1 MYAIFLG
8 DCIDRM
14 CFWNKQQEVGDSFTI
29 VGKIN
34 SGFEK
39 PPNYVT
45 GQGRYEHNSAIA
57 ATSPPRYNCA
67 ILCFHEKQILALRR
81 SNSAPPFKR
90 KKLNIQITMP

>member
-8 DCIDRM
+8 DCIDRI
-14 CFWNKQQEVGDSFTI
+14 CFWNKQQEVVELSTI

-39 PPNYVT
+39 PPNYETV
-45 GQGRYEHNSAIA
+45 QGRYEHNSAIA
-57 ATSPPRYNCA
+57 ATNPPRYNCA
-67 ILCFHEKQILALRR
+67 KLCFQEQQILALRR

-90 KKLNIQITMP
+90 KKLKLQITMP